1 MSVELET
8 AFADGRL
15 IRPSDR
21 TPNLVHLVR
30 AIALLAGARDIDATP
45 CTTELAEDIG
55 PSDHLV
61 FVLLDGLG
69 MNLLRQLPEASFLRR
84 NFRRELIS
92 TCPSTTACALTSV
105 ATGAYASR
113 HGITGWF
120 TYLPAFG
127 ISIATLPFIE
137 RITGLPLAQ
146 RGIRPEDIVPVGPLT
161 PHMTHEPLTSVPAA
175 LSDTTYNSFT
185 RGGTPGFGYRSI
197 RDAMDLVINRVREAR
212 RPTYTHLY
220 LPEVDSACH
229 RFGVNH
235 PEVAALVSNIDSEL
249 ERLSAGLAGKARIIV
264 SADHGLLD
272 VAPELQTLLMTGDP
286 LLDLLAVPPSGDAR
300 MPIFHVRDGKGAA
313 FAAAF
318 KERFGDRICLV
329 TIERA
334 ERLELFGPGELS
346 SVARQRF
353 GDFIGFPFKPAS
365 VAYHPLNKPPTH
377 LYRSIHAGLSPEE
390 MQIPLVLA

>member
-1 MSVELET
+1 
-8 AFADGRL
+8 
-15 IRPSDR
+15 
-21 TPNLVHLVR
+21 
-30 AIALLAGARDIDATP
+30 
-45 CTTELAEDIG
+45 
-55 PSDHLV
+55 
-61 FVLLDGLG
+61 
-69 MNLLRQLPEASFLRR
+69 
-84 NFRRELIS
+84 
-92 TCPSTTACALTSV
+92 
-105 ATGAYASR
+105 
-113 HGITGWF
+113 
-120 TYLPAFG
+120 
-127 ISIATLPFIE
+127 
-137 RITGLPLAQ
+137 
-146 RGIRPEDIVPVGPLT
+146 
-161 PHMTHEPLTSVPAA
+161 
-175 LSDTTYNSFT
+175 
-185 RGGTPGFGYRSI
+185 
-197 RDAMDLVINRVREAR
+197 MDLVINRVREAR